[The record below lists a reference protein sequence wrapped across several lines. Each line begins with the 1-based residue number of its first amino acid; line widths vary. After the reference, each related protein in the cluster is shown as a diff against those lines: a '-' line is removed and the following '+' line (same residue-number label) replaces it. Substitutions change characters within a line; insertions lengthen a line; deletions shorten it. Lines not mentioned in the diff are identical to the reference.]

1 MQLWKR
7 FWNEEDGQDLV
18 EYTLL
23 LAFVALA
30 SAALFINAGTSI
42 NTSGRRRTTAGQ
54 RSSIVPAAS
63 PGTSPAEG
71 GGPLPRS
78 ASFPESQAMK
88 PQLERLWRERG
99 AQDLVEYTLLM
110 AFLVLASAALYLN
123 VSQTINALWT
133 AISSRLA
140 T

>member
-1 MQLWKR
+1 MK
-7 FWNEEDGQDLV
+7 
-18 EYTLL
+18 
-23 LAFVALA
+23 
-30 SAALFINAGTSI
+30 SI
-42 NTSGRRRTTAGQ
+42 TC
-54 RSSIVPAAS
+54 
-63 PGTSPAEG
+63 
-71 GGPLPRS
+71 
-78 ASFPESQAMK
+78 
-88 PQLERLWRERG
+88 RLWRDRG